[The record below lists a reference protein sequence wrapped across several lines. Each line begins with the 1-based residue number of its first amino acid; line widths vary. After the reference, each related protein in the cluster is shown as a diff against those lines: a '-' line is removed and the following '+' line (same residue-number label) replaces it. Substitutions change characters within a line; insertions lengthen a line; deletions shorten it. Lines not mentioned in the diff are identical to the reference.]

1 MKHQLLAIGYYRDV
15 FLLLATPKVEVCR
28 CGLLAA
34 SYQLPAISKI
44 KNKQLAISQT
54 RTKQLLVFSCW
65 PLAKPEQDKPL
76 AL

>member
-34 SYQLPAISKI
+34 SYQLPAIS
-44 KNKQLAISQT
+44 NQQNQKQAT
-54 RTKQLLVFSCW
+54 GN
-65 PLAKPEQDKPL
+65 
-76 AL
+76 